1 MTDTIEVEPNQSLK
15 SGQKKSFRT
24 VKTTKHENVNQ
35 PDQINYD
42 MAPLEGPVIY
52 LKHIVSAR

>member
-1 MTDTIEVEPNQSLK
+1 MTDAIEVEPNQSIK
-15 SGQKKSFRT
+15 IEPKKSYRS
-24 VKTTKHENVNQ
+24 VKAKPENVSQ

-52 LKHIVSAR
+52 LKHIVSNR

>member
-15 SGQKKSFRT
+15 IERKKSFRA
-24 VKTTKHENVNQ
+24 VRAAKHENVSQ

-52 LKHIVSAR
+52 LKHIVSDR